1 MTNNSEIITARIN
14 LPREPW
20 FLRSRARLY
29 SVLLLAL
36 AIPAIALSAFVAI
49 DVKSELRTQSE
60 KENELVAAMVAR
72 SAREQFN
79 GLELYVSSYA
89 DRIKFSEAVRDRD
102 TLFVLRVMRQML
114 EGNPLVSRVFC
125 ADTTGV
131 LWIDT
136 PADPSVHGVNFSH
149 RDWFRGVS
157 GGDKVYTSEIYR
169 RSALGQPYTI
179 AVAGRVSD
187 PAGRY
192 CGILAAQVT
201 IADLASW
208 FLDMRLPKQGTV
220 TLVDQRGHWIDNRGN
235 GIEPDRLPDTTA
247 FAQVLMGMSSHG
259 EAHDPRTGSASLIDI
274 VPVAATGWTVVAI
287 RPLNAVYSPIRA
299 LQRTILFYFAIG
311 LIGMIVIGSSMYRTL
326 GGYHEERNKAQER
339 LQRAY
344 GDVEDRVRQRT
355 ADLVSANAEL
365 GRLVA
370 IIESSSEGIG
380 SSGFDGFITSWN
392 PAAEKIYGYLRD
404 EIVGQSSK
412 ILLPEDRANET
423 AGILQRIAAGES
435 VPPFETVRRRKDGR
449 LIHVSLAYS
458 PVRDDRGRIS
468 GVSVVSRDIT
478 REKVAE
484 EQAKR
489 LETERAELL
498 DRLQMTL
505 DRMPIGCV
513 LNDTDFRFTY
523 WNPAAERIFGYTL
536 EEVRGKHPFG
546 VITPES
552 SQAQVAKV
560 FRQLA
565 EGGRDVDAVGENVTK
580 DGRRITCIWNNTS
593 LRDVDGRFLGI
604 ISMCQD
610 VTERNKA
617 EERMRIYA
625 TALAQSN
632 RELQDFAFV
641 ASHDLQEPLRKIA
654 AFGERL
660 KESADGAMDDES
672 REYLARMLKAA
683 GRMQTLIHDLL
694 DFSRVA
700 TRAQPFAPTDLRSV
714 AAEVMSDLEAR
725 IEQTGGRVKIG
736 ELPTIDADQIQMRQ
750 LLQNL
755 IANALK
761 FHQRDVA
768 PVVTVTVRVLPAGE
782 TGGSDSCQLIVEDN
796 GIGFE
801 QKYADRIFTP
811 FQRLHGRNEFE
822 GTGMGLAICRKI
834 AERHHGS
841 ITAISTPGVGS
852 SFIVTL
858 PTKQP
863 DAGSTL
869 WTQPGSPSAS
879 SWPMTI
885 PTTAS

>member
-1 MTNNSEIITARIN
+1 MTNSSEIITARID

-29 SVLLLAL
+29 SVLLFAL

-49 DVKSELRTQSE
+49 DVKSELRAQSE
-60 KENELVAAMVAR
+60 KENGLVAAMVAR
-72 SAREQFN
+72 SVREQFN
-79 GLELYVSSYA
+79 GLQLYVRSYA

-102 TLFVLRVMRQML
+102 TLFVHQVLTQMVA
-114 EGNPLVSRVFC
+114 GNPLVSRIFC
-125 ADTTGV
+125 TDTTGV

-179 AVAGRVSD
+179 AVAGRVYD
-187 PAGRY
+187 PSGRY
-192 CGILAAQVT
+192 CGILVAQVT

-220 TLVDQRGHWIDNRGN
+220 TLVDPRGHWLDNCGN
-235 GIEPDRLPDTTA
+235 GIDPDRLIDTMA
-247 FAQVLMGMSSHG
+247 FAQALTGTSSRG
-259 EAHDPRTGSASLIDI
+259 EAHDPRNGSASVIDI
-274 VPVAATGWTVVAI
+274 VPIAASGWSVVAI
-287 RPLNAVYSPIRA
+287 RPLDTIYSPIRA
-299 LQRTILFYFAIG
+299 LQRTILFYFALG
-311 LIGMIVIGSSMYRTL
+311 LIGMIVIGTSMYRTL
-326 GGYHEERNKAQER
+326 RAYHDERNRAQEK

-344 GDVEDRVRQRT
+344 GEVEDRVRQRT
-355 ADLVSANAEL
+355 ADLVSANVEL
-365 GRLVA
+365 TRLAA
-370 IIESSSEGIG
+370 IVESSSDGIG
-380 SSGFDGFITSWN
+380 SLGFDGKITSWN
-392 PAAEKIYGYLRD
+392 PAAEWIYGYQRD
-404 EIVGQSSK
+404 EIVGQPAT
-412 ILLPEDRANET
+412 ILLPEDRRNET
-423 AGILQRIAAGES
+423 ASILQKIAAGGT
-435 VPPFETVRRRKDGR
+435 VPRLETVRRRKDGR

-458 PVRDDRGRIS
+458 PVRDDRGQIS

-489 LETERAELL
+489 LEAERSELL

-505 DRMPIGCV
+505 DRMPIGCI
-513 LNDTDFRFTY
+513 LNDTEFRFTY

-536 EEVRGKHPFG
+536 AEVKGRHPFG
-546 VITPES
+546 LITPES
-552 SQAQVAKV
+552 SQTHVADV

-565 EGGRDVDAVGENVTK
+565 EGGRDVDAVGENMTK
-580 DGRRITCIWNNTS
+580 DGRRITCVWNNTS
-593 LRDVDGRFLGI
+593 LRDSDGRFLGI

-617 EERMRIYA
+617 EERMRLYA
-625 TALAQSN
+625 AALAQNN

-654 AFGERL
+654 AFGDRL

-672 REYLARMLKAA
+672 REYLDRMLNAA
-683 GRMQTLIHDLL
+683 GRMQTLIRDLL

-700 TRAQPFAPTDLRSV
+700 TRAQPFVPTDLRSV
-714 AAEVMSDLEAR
+714 AAEVVSDLETR
-725 IEQTGGRVKIG
+725 IEQTGGRVTVG

-761 FHQRDVA
+761 FHRRDVA
-768 PVVTVTVRVLPAGE
+768 PIVTVTAQVLPAAEPGDC
-782 TGGSDSCQLIVEDN
+782 DSCQLIVEDN

-841 ITAISTPGVGS
+841 ITAVSTPSVGS

-858 PTKQP
+858 PTKQT
-863 DAGSTL
+863 DVGSTL
-869 WTQPGSPSAS
+869 WTQPGSPSTS

-885 PTTAS
+885 PTNAS